1 MPPRAL
7 LIRGLPVVALLLACA
22 PAEER
27 NWARMSPA
35 EALAWVEATP
45 HQCSGP
51 EPTPFG
57 ARFEP
62 DGAVRFLPGAP
73 EGARWSITP
82 DGAVCVLREG
92 ERNAACWGLT
102 RSNYGVAVFLVSP
115 LDRGLA
121 VAEAPIRS
129 TRPDAGRAHCTRA

>member
-7 LIRGLPVVALLLACA
+7 LIPALLAACA

-27 NWARMSPA
+27 SWPRLSPA
-35 EALAWVEATP
+35 EALAWVGATP

-51 EPTPFG
+51 EPTPFA

-62 DGAVRFLPGAP
+62 DGTVRFLPDGP
-73 EGARWSITP
+73 GSARWSITP
-82 DGAVCVLREG
+82 DGAVCVLRDG
-92 ERNAACWGLT
+92 ERNPACWGLA
-102 RSNYGVAVFLVSP
+102 RSNYGVAVFLVTP
-115 LDRGLA
+115 LDRALSAG
-121 VAEAPIRS
+121 EAPLRS

>member
-1 MPPRAL
+1 MSPRAL
-7 LIRGLPVVALLLACA
+7 ALILAGAACA

-27 NWARMSPA
+27 SWPRMSPA
-35 EALAWVEATP
+35 EALTWVEATP

-62 DGAVRFLPGAP
+62 DGAVRFLPGGPAA
-73 EGARWSITP
+73 GSWSITP
-82 DGAVCVLREG
+82 AGAVCVLMEG
-92 ERNAACWGLT
+92 ERNPACWGLA

-121 VAEAPIRS
+121 VAEAPLRS